1 MATSST
7 WPRSAGD
14 PALLDPSIL
23 EQLAWTGFA
32 NASFTC
38 LFAISL
44 SLVLKVNGI
53 WNFAQAGMMVIAY
66 GFMRAGTRWLDLGLP
81 LAFVLGLAGTVAAS
95 LALERFGFR
104 PLRRRS
110 SSSLTF
116 FIFTLVV
123 SQLCTYVA
131 ELIFGTESTTLI
143 DHVVTPVSLFADVA
157 VSQWDLRATAAT
169 LLLVVLLAAFLKLTR
184 WGQRL
189 IAVADSPDLAE
200 LYGTSRDTAYAMTM
214 TIAALLTTVGML
226 LLGTKAATMP
236 SSPLQEF
243 LVMALLATILAGIGN
258 VFAAGAAALLLGI
271 GQGFAVL
278 FMPSQWTPL
287 LVYVLMAIAI
297 VLFPDGIKL
306 PTLAWA
312 RR

>member
-1 MATSST
+1 MI
-7 WPRSAGD
+7 WN
-14 PALLDPSIL
+14 PSIL
-23 EQLAWTGFA
+23 AQLAWTGLS

-44 SLVLKVNGI
+44 ALVLKVNRV
-53 WNFAQAGMMVIAY
+53 WNFAQAGMMVVAY
-66 GFMRAGTRWLDLGLP
+66 GCMLATARPLGLP
-81 LAFVLGLAGTVAAS
+81 AALAFGLVVTIGFS
-95 LALERFGFR
+95 WALERYGFR
-104 PLRRRS
+104 PLRRRG

-131 ELIFGTESTTLI
+131 ELIFGTEATTLI
-143 DHVVTPVSLFADVA
+143 DDVITPVQLIGDVA
-157 VSQWDLRATAAT
+157 VSNWDLRAVGITAV
-169 LLLVVLLAAFLKLTR
+169 LVLLLAAFLRLTR

-200 LYGTSRDTAYAMTM
+200 LYGTSRDTAYAITM
-214 TIAALLTTVGML
+214 TLAAIMTTVGML
-226 LLGTKAATMP
+226 LLGTKAATVP
-236 SSPLQEF
+236 ASPLEEF
-243 LVMALLATILAGIGN
+243 LVQALLATILAGVGN
-258 VFAAGAAALLLGI
+258 IFAAGVAAVVVGV

-278 FMPSQWTPL
+278 FMASKWTPL

-297 VLFPDGIKL
+297 VLFPAGVSLRAALRI
-306 PTLAWA
+306 PSLAWA